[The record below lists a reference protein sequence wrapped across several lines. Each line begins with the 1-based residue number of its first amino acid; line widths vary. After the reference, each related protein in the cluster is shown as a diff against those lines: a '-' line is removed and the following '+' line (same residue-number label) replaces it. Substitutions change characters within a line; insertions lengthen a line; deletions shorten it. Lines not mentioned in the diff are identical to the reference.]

1 MTLIL
6 FLIAAG
12 VAYSA
17 AGGTAH
23 RRFREALP
31 GEGIGKEMGAFA
43 LAVAWPATLPWLMG
57 ATELPCLPAA
67 VAKELTNGEDGEASF
82 EKPDGFE
89 ISCSYCSWTEHRLS
103 LRGAQAAAD
112 DHAKA
117 ADHSTDLIRFSCGLE
132 DLP

>member
-17 AGGTAH
+17 AGGAAH

-31 GEGIGKEMGAFA
+31 EGWEPAPFL
-43 LAVAWPATLPWLMG
+43 LAAAWPATLPWLIG
-57 ATELPCLPAA
+57 AQKPPCLPAA
-67 VAKELTNGEDGEASF
+67 VAKELTDGTEEVA
-82 EKPDGFE
+82 GFE
-89 ISCSYCSWTEHRLS
+89 ISCGRCAWSNHRLS